1 MNIQNLSISNAA
13 TSIANLASMRM
24 DLAGEDVETA
34 LNAAA
39 QTFID
44 RASDARA
51 RRGDFARETT
61 SAQLEDVMFFASVAH
76 DILDG
81 DVSRPSTGNV
91 RAYTLSLI

>member
-1 MNIQNLSISNAA
+1 MTNNSAIQNAA
-13 TSIANLASMRM
+13 ASIANLATMRK
-24 DLAGEDVETA
+24 DLAGEDIETA
-34 LNAAA
+34 LNTAA

-44 RASDARA
+44 QASDART
-51 RRGDFARETT
+51 RRGNFAQETT
-61 SAQLEDVMFFASVAH
+61 SAQMEDVMFLASVAH

>member
-1 MNIQNLSISNAA
+1 MSAISKAA
-13 TSIANLASMRM
+13 NSIAILASMRI

-39 QTFID
+39 RTFID
-44 RASDARA
+44 RASDART
-51 RRGDFARETT
+51 RRGAFAGETT
-61 SAQLEDVMFFASVAH
+61 SEQLEDVMFLASVAH